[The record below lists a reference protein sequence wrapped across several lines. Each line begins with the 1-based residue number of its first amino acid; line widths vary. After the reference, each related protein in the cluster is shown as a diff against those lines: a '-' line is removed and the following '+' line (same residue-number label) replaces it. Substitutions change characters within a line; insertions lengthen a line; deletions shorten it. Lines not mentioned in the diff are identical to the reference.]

1 MLFVNKLKVLTLMTC
16 LVLVGQGFGMD
27 AWVDHKSASAPT
39 TNDAGCY
46 MIGSAAELAWYANF
60 VNGQAEFAES
70 CAKLTA
76 NINLSGNF
84 WVPISYKGTRHLID
98 FDGQGYVIRNMY
110 IGADELL
117 SKYGSSSKPAQN
129 LGLFGAFAGHIQNV
143 ILEDVQVFGYGT
155 NKDYTSTNAD
165 IIKGPIS
172 IGTLVGWETTLQK
185 QADVSVVE
193 NCYVTG
199 QMVTRGAGQAVGGI
213 VGNNGGGIIR
223 NCFSAVNVDASG
235 VAYVGGIVGY
245 TKKYVNKDTKTSS
258 VTISS
263 CVYAGETLS
272 SNDSGEINGKT
283 YTSQAGA
290 IVGNHYEG
298 ETNFENVYYDSEKFD
313 KGVGETMDGTTNG
326 TTSGTNALN
335 SELIACTLNG
345 GVIGDDGCTV
355 NSPWSTEPS
364 GLSLNGYGADGYK
377 ITFDANG
384 GAFADGSTKFVKYV
398 QPDYFI
404 NNDGVDNPSW
414 DEYHAFAKWSSVD
427 DQNNIEAYMQPA
439 GAATI
444 IKAVWNP
451 VYTITFSPVNGTL
464 NGTFPDGSSMP
475 KTVKVEQGK
484 KITVQGFDRP
494 TSFTQDGVK
503 YNFVGWANAVNPDP
517 DNIENYDSNNPKYAY
532 VKNGLDDLPEA
543 TDNMTMVAVW
553 TTADV
558 WTVSFFANDISMA
571 SYVSSVYDNDK
582 ATAWTAERTGYTF
595 KGWFENTSCAGEST
609 EESCESFDFG
619 QEIVRNVDLYARWSK
634 NSYSISY
641 DLNGSDG
648 ENQNQ
653 NFYYPADGLE
663 LNAVSWNDA
672 HEFNGWYLL
681 NDQGQKNNLGTT
693 IPVGTTGDL
702 TLYADWTEISYAVI
716 YSAGFGASGNNIQP
730 AKKLKGEDL
739 LLINEVKFTRTGYT
753 QNGWVSKENSD
764 EVYLFPDP
772 VYTID
777 NKITLIP
784 HWEPNV
790 YKITYKID
798 GKNVTLTPNTYTVES
813 GELASPSRD
822 GYTFDGWHARSDYS
836 DDAFSVVPN
845 GTTGNK
851 TFYGKWDLVTYT
863 VTYNLNGGA
872 LPEDAPIPHT
882 YTIESG
888 VTLLVPSKENYEFA
902 GWYNNAEFEGDA
914 ITEIGTGATGDTA
927 IYAKWTPESYVISY
941 ELNGGVNAAANP
953 DHYSFGDVID
963 LEDPTKEGYHFDGWF
978 VDDEFNGDA
987 VAGIA
992 ASTTGDA
999 KFYAK
1004 WTAEEYTA
1012 TYDLAGGSMDGDESF
1027 TFTIESE
1034 AIQLATPTKNGYA
1047 FDGWLDGVTGEVVT
1061 VLPTGS
1067 FGNRTL
1073 TAQWTPIEY
1082 TITYKIDNESAEL
1095 TPSGF
1100 TVENDVTLAAP
1111 TRDGYTFDG
1120 WYLDDGMTGEKVT
1133 GFDAGEYTDNQTFYG
1148 KWIRTYTITY
1158 EGADGL
1164 ENLNPTSYTVLE
1176 DDLVL
1181 QPVSKPGSK
1190 FLGWFDDDNTLVTSI
1205 EAGTVGNINLT
1216 AKWAEFPVLVTTY
1229 GGIEI
1234 FENEDKTKTA
1244 VIDGKS
1250 EKTVAIPTADNV
1262 SVNQVVF
1269 NRDFSEGKR
1278 STVMFPFTVSLN
1290 DVSGGEFWEFM
1301 ALEYSSETGWLFR
1314 IMEPED
1320 NELKANKP
1328 YIFIADEETKNIE
1341 FNLSGSVSL
1350 STDVMNPSIHNGWA
1364 FKGVYEHVVFNENH
1378 PEWAYAYGYSDQT
1391 KRNVTKGSFVRFK
1404 TIGFDEIDLVPMRAY
1419 LVYDK
1424 SLAKSIKMT
1433 ESANVGELPEFIDVE
1448 IVGKKGL
1455 AIGGGVLNTTTGE
1468 LKMDRWYDLRGRKL
1482 NGKPTTQGTYYYNGK
1497 RIIVR

>member
-503 YNFVGWANAVNPDP
+503 YNFVGWANALNPDP
-517 DNIENYDSNNPKYAY
+517 DNIMNYDSNNPEFAY
-532 VKNGLDDLPEA
+532 VKDGLDDLPEA

-914 ITEIGTGATGDTA
+914 ITEIGTGATGDMA

-992 ASTTGDA
+992 ASSTGDA

-1012 TYDLAGGSMDGDESF
+1012 TYDLAGGSMDGDNSF

-1034 AIQLATPTKNGYA
+1034 DITLATPSK
-1047 FDGWLDGVTGEVVT
+1047 
-1061 VLPTGS
+1061 
-1067 FGNRTL
+1067 
-1073 TAQWTPIEY
+1073 
-1082 TITYKIDNESAEL
+1082 
-1095 TPSGF
+1095 
-1100 TVENDVTLAAP
+1100 
-1111 TRDGYTFDG
+1111 DGYTFDG
-1120 WYLDDGMTGEKVT
+1120 WLDSKTGDVITTFSHGSFGDRTLTAQWSPVPSTITVT
-1133 GFDAGEYTDNQTFYG
+1133 AISQVFEYDANPHSAECEIAADNPWG
-1148 KWIRTYTITY
+1148 YTITATSS
-1158 EGADGL
+1158 EQVTDVKDG
-1164 ENLNPTSYTVLE
+1164 E
-1176 DDLVL
+1176 
-1181 QPVSKPGSK
+1181 
-1190 FLGWFDDDNTLVTSI
+1190 
-1205 EAGTVGNINLT
+1205 
-1216 AKWAEFPVLVTTY
+1216 
-1229 GGIEI
+1229 
-1234 FENEDKTKTA
+1234 KTA
-1244 VIDGKS
+1244 SCNVVIKDGDVDITTS
-1250 EKTVAIPTADNV
+1250 FEGYIESVPGTISVVAQVVKNYGNVVILTDETGTRAEINNENSNQEDVSIPESDNV
-1262 SVNQVVF
+1262 VVDHVIF
-1269 NRDFSEGKR
+1269 NRTFTVNAM

-1290 DVSGGEFWEFM
+1290 EVQCGKSKCGDFWEF
-1301 ALEYSSETGWLFR
+1301 ESIDNSTGKWKF
-1314 IMEPED
+1314 IVKVPD
-1320 NELKANKP
+1320 GNELKAGRPYVYLPSETNINFVLDKP
-1328 YIFIADEETKNIE
+1328 
-1341 FNLSGSVSL
+1341 VSL
-1350 STDVMNPSIHNGWA
+1350 ITKEPEQVVYNGWV
-1364 FKGVYEHVVFNENH
+1364 FKGSYETVVINEDH
-1378 PEWAYAYGYSDQT
+1378 PEWDYAYGYSGIE
-1391 KRNVTKGSFVRFK
+1391 NPTKGL
-1404 TIGFDEIDLVPMRAY
+1404 TIGKFFRIKNKNQPAAVLPMRAY
-1419 LVYDK
+1419 LVYDESKVLTK
-1424 SLAKSIKMT
+1424 SSRLVERFADLST
-1433 ESANVGELPEFIDVE
+1433 LPEEFEIE
-1448 IVGKKGL
+1448 IVGKNGRV
-1455 AIGGGVLNTTTGE
+1455 IGGGVLNSKTGE
-1468 LKMDRWYDLRGRKL
+1468 LKMDRWYDLSGRKL